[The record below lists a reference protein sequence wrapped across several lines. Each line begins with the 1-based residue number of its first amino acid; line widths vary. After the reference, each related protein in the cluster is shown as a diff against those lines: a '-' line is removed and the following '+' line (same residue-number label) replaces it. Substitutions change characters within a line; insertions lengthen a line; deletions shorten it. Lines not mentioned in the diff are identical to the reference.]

1 MAYGPIIVPVRCDTP
16 KCRFDRLMVEIPTV
30 SSFLEALQSVNS
42 TAVRA
47 GWEITPGDAA
57 LPTVACPDHRLTPLP
72 DTEPDA

>member
-1 MAYGPIIVPVRCDTP
+1 
-16 KCRFDRLMVEIPTV
+16 MVEIPTV